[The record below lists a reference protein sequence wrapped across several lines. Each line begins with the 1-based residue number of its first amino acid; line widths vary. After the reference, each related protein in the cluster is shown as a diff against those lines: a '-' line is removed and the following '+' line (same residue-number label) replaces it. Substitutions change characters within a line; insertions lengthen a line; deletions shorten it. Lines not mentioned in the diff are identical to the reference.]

1 LCARLGIKPAVVEYT
16 FVGLFDTVS
25 SYEHGASFVTNVA
38 TVIDFG
44 NDVEELHL
52 RLTDPAIKKV
62 VHLTAG
68 DEYRQNFASTTI
80 ASAIAAGTGYELQ
93 LPGVHSDI
101 GGGYGEVEEED
112 RLGTPEQWQ
121 QLIAQGWYRK
131 EQVNILLGRGSR
143 RLTYHYQLIALTI
156 MRKLATGYGM
166 LFTTSELPPEVNLNV
181 PADLLQAH
189 NELVSY
195 AEAHDGA
202 HRKQVVLRQP
212 LLRQVRNRYLH
223 RSAND
228 GTGMQ
233 GNFEDDQPT
242 RISIPG

>member
-1 LCARLGIKPAVVEYT
+1 LGIKPAVVEYT

-25 SYEHGASFVTNVA
+25 SYEHGASFITNVA
-38 TVIDFG
+38 TVLDFG

-112 RLGTPEQWQ
+112 RLGTPQEWQ
-121 QLIAQGWYRK
+121 QLIAQGWYRN
-131 EQVNILLGRGSR
+131 EQVNFLLGRGSR

-156 MRKLATGYGM
+156 MRKLATKYSM
-166 LFTTSELPPEVNLNV
+166 LLTARVPREVLLTV
-181 PADLLQAH
+181 PTDLLQAH
-189 NELVSY
+189 NELVAY

-212 LLRQVRNRYLH
+212 LLKQVRNRYLH

-228 GTGMQ
+228 STGMQ
-233 GNFEDDQPT
+233 GNFEDDQPA